1 MNTETKYL
9 NKWLLVISEDT
20 IVAIATA
27 NGIGSISIVRL
38 SGENAL
44 DIALKISKKEF
55 LKTRYA
61 TLSKLYDVK
70 DELIDEAL
78 IIYFKNPYSFTGEDI
93 VEFQCHGGIAISNLV
108 VESCINFGARLANP
122 GEYSK
127 RAFLNGKIDL
137 TQAQAISKLIEARS
151 EDAVKLLARQLK
163 GELKEF
169 VEDIR
174 KDLLFMLAYT
184 EVNIDYAE
192 EDLPSDIYKQI
203 EEKLLSITTKLTTT
217 LNSSKRREGM
227 IEGFKVAIIGKPN
240 VGKSSLL
247 NKLLNFNRA
256 IVSDIAGTTRDTI
269 EENVKI
275 GTHIIKIVDTAGIR
289 DASDEIEKIGIEKS
303 IQAVQ
308 EADIIVALFDSSRDF
323 EAEDEKIISI
333 LDDTSKE
340 KIVLLTKSDLEKKLT
355 TTKIKD
361 EIISLNTKEDI
372 APFIDKIELLL
383 NQNTH
388 SDDMTLVSKN
398 QVTEVENA
406 LTHINQAAQPLQSG
420 ELEFF
425 AHHINEALVNI
436 SNITR
441 PYEHTQMLDVMFG
454 EFCLGK

>member
-1 MNTETKYL
+1 MINDE
-9 NKWLLVISEDT
+9 T

-27 NGIGSISIVRL
+27 NGVGSISIVRL
-38 SGENAL
+38 SGDEAL
-44 DIALKISKKEF
+44 NIALKISKRDE
-55 LKTRYA
+55 LKNRYA
-61 TLSKLYDVK
+61 TLAKLYDK
-70 DELIDEAL
+70 DDSLIDEAL
-78 IIYFKNPYSFTGEDI
+78 LLYFKNPHSFTGEDI
-93 VEFQCHGGIAISNLV
+93 VEFQCHGGIAISNMILDL
-108 VESCINFGARLANP
+108 CISHGARLANP
-122 GEYSK
+122 GEFSK

-137 TQAQAISKLIEARS
+137 TQAQAISKMIEARS

-192 EDLPSDIYKQI
+192 EDLPSDIYEQI
-203 EEKLLSITTKLTTT
+203 ETKLNAIEAKLQNT
-217 LNSSKRREGM
+217 LDSSKRREGM

-247 NKLLNFNRA
+247 NRLLNFNRA

-269 EENVKI
+269 EESVKI

-289 DASDEIEKIGIEKS
+289 EASDEIEKIGIEKS
-303 IQAVQ
+303 KQAV
-308 EADIIVALFDSSRDF
+308 EESDIIVALFDGSREFDN
-323 EAEDEKIISI
+323 EDEKIVEI
-333 LDDTSKE
+333 LENTDKE
-340 KIVLLTKSDLEKKLT
+340 KIIITTKSDLKQLMT
-355 TTKIKD
+355 IKD
-361 EIISLNTKEDI
+361 ITKKEIFNISYLSLNTKENIKPFVDI
-372 APFIDKIELLL
+372 IEKIL

-388 SDDMTLVSKN
+388 ENDITLVSKN
-398 QVTEVENA
+398 QVLEVETT
-406 LTHINQAAQPLQSG
+406 LSQIRQASFPLQSG

-425 AHHINEALVNI
+425 AHHINEALSSI

-441 PYEHTQMLDVMFG
+441 PYEHSQMLDVMFG

>member
-1 MNTETKYL
+1 MLYDNT
-9 NKWLLVISEDT
+9 T

-27 NGIGSISIVRL
+27 NGVGSISIVRL
-38 SGENAL
+38 SGADAL
-44 DIALKISKKEF
+44 EIALKISKRND
-55 LKTRYA
+55 LANRSA
-61 TLSKLYDVK
+61 TLSKLYDHK

-78 IIYFKNPYSFTGEDI
+78 LLYFKNPHSFTGEDI
-93 VEFQCHGGIAISNLV
+93 VEFQCHGGIAISNMVL
-108 VESCINFGARLANP
+108 EACLKHGARMANP
-122 GEYSK
+122 GEFSK

-137 TQAQAISKLIEARS
+137 TQAQAISKMIEARS

-192 EDLPSDIYKQI
+192 EDLPADIYEQI
-203 EEKLLSITTKLTTT
+203 QNKLNNIEIKLSDT
-217 LNSSKRREGM
+217 LKASSRREGM
-227 IEGFKVAIIGKPN
+227 IEGFKVSIIGKPN

-269 EENVKI
+269 EESVKV

-289 DASDEIEKIGIEKS
+289 EANDEIEKIGIEKS
-303 IQAVQ
+303 KTAV
-308 EADIIVALFDSSRDF
+308 EESDIVIALFDGSREFDN
-323 EAEDEKIISI
+323 EDKNITDI
-333 LDDTSKE
+333 LDTTNKQ
-340 KIVLLTKSDLEKKLT
+340 KIVVVTKSDLEQKLDLEKLGQKSEYLT
-355 TTKIKD
+355 I
-361 EIISLNTKEDI
+361 NTKENINDLVDVIEDI
-372 APFIDKIELLL
+372 L
-383 NQNTH
+383 NKNTH
-388 SDDMTLVSKN
+388 SDDMTLVSKQ
-398 QVTEVENA
+398 QVSEVGNT
-406 LTHINQAAQPLQSG
+406 LSSIKQAFVPLETG

-425 AHHINEALVNI
+425 AHHINEALESI

-441 PYEHTQMLDVMFG
+441 PYEHSQMLDVMFG